1 MNRMRKVLVL
11 FILLSSLIQKSTA
24 GCVWKGDL
32 YVFDGIVL
40 YLPDT
45 DKEDFMFE
53 ERNDTLYIMPQTYFT
68 LDGAG
73 LFFPED
79 IHVVN
84 LQETIVIGVKQ
95 ETTDDTPAVW
105 LEFSSERSRLEK
117 RIKQKYFL
125 WTSQEQEEYLYRHHW
140 GAVKGLS
147 LQFQKMYYNNIL
159 ERQTEYKECCPEYIE
174 QAKDVLAMKDKDFAS
189 FRQLHAYPQ
198 IKYRTVAIQYWK
210 QQERRHIVVVEKP
223 L

>member
-24 GCVWKGDL
+24 GCVWKGYL
-32 YVFDGIVL
+32 YVIDGIVL
-40 YLPDT
+40 YLPDA

-117 RIKQKYFL
+117 RMKQKYFL
-125 WTSQEQEEYLYRHHW
+125 WTSQEQEEYLYRHH
-140 GAVKGLS
+140 
-147 LQFQKMYYNNIL
+147 YNNIL

-174 QAKDVLAMKDKDFAS
+174 QAKDVLAMKNKDFAS